1 MKLKTMPIV
10 FSILSAFVR
19 GTTLG
24 LMSFIGIANA
34 DDGFNG
40 FTRSLNDKPYGWTQ
54 VSKPEPVRA
63 GELAQ
68 RFEVR
73 GGDCGSEN
81 GWSDCANDRE
91 RSEVYSKRRF
101 GMGEE
106 VWIAW
111 SVFFPQ
117 DYWDSTD
124 FNTVVGQIHQEGGPH
139 GMVRGMPSLPPLAQ
153 LVTERGNLSII
164 YHELDGSPSNIEDN
178 GIKTD
183 LIQLN
188 AIKGRWTDVMIHVN
202 FAKADGFL
210 EIYLNGKKVYD
221 LHKDAMIKN
230 QRVGYSVIFY
240 KNTDFIVFE
249 PQNFYFKYGIYRNF
263 ISEYTNRTGQLVPTQ
278 ILYYDE
284 VRVGTDRASVDLR
297 GHNKLDPVD

>member
-1 MKLKTMPIV
+1 VLAANNKMLTV
-10 FSILSAFVR
+10 LGFLLGTSIAH
-19 GTTLG
+19 
-24 LMSFIGIANA
+24 A
-34 DDGFNG
+34 DDGFRG

-63 GELAQ
+63 GALAQ

-73 GGDCGSEN
+73 GGDCGAEN

-91 RSEVYSKRRF
+91 RSEFYSRRRF

-111 SVFFPQ
+111 SVFFPK

-124 FNTVVGQIHQEGGPH
+124 FHTVVGQIHQEGGT
-139 GMVRGMPSLPPLAQ
+139 RGMPPLAQ
-153 LVTERGNLSII
+153 LVTERGSLSIM
-164 YHELDGSPSNIEDN
+164 YHELDGTPYNIEDY

-183 LIQLN
+183 LVRLD

-202 FAKADGFL
+202 FSKADGFL
-210 EIYLNGKKVYD
+210 EVYIDGKKKYD
-221 LHKDAMIKN
+221 LHREAMIKN

-263 ISEYTNRTGQLVPTQ
+263 ISNYTNRTGQPVPTQ

-284 VRVGTDRASVDLR
+284 VRVGSDRASVDIR
-297 GHNKLDPVD
+297 GNAALAAVD